1 MADGDRIPK
10 VLVVDDEPNIR
21 ELVEVA
27 LKFHGCA
34 VAVSASGKDALHQ
47 AEAYEPDLMI
57 LDVMLPDM
65 DGFEVCRTLRADG
78 NDVPVI
84 FLTARDT
91 TSDTIRGLTL
101 GGDDYVTKPFS
112 VEALVARVRAV
123 LRRTARAPGGETQ
136 PGGTG
141 ALLQVGDLELDE
153 EHWIVRRA
161 GIPVELS
168 PTEFRLLAYLM
179 RNQGRMLTRQ
189 QLLENVWGWEFA
201 GQSQVV
207 ETYVSYLRRKLDPLG
222 PAADPHPA
230 RCRVQ
235 PARAAGSRAREQMR
249 YTRRQPTGR
258 GRLSLRSRLL
268 AGLITITALFLIVMG
283 VVTTVV
289 LGNIEQDQFN
299 TDLGLTV
306 KESLS
311 EIANLQ
317 NGYAAAY
324 INLASRI
331 DRDLV
336 RAVGYRQ
343 RPAEPAEQPD
353 RQPAGDGVLRA
364 ESGPD
369 AVHHLPVRRAD
380 PDRDLA
386 AGSTSGPPART
397 ACCRPGRTSCWWR
410 ARTTR
415 SATRSAG

>member
-34 VAVSASGKDALHQ
+34 VAVSATGKDALRQ
-47 AEAYEPDLMI
+47 AETYDPDLMI

-65 DGFEVCRTLRADG
+65 DGFEVCRTLRSEG

-123 LRRTARAPGGETQ
+123 LRRTTRMPGGGGQ
-136 PGGTG
+136 PGD
-141 ALLQVGDLELDE
+141 ALLRVGDLELDE
-153 EHWIVRRA
+153 EHWVVRRG
-161 GIPVELS
+161 GIQVELS

-222 PAADPHPA
+222 PPLIHT
-230 RCRVQ
+230 Q
-235 PARAAGSRAREQMR
+235 
-249 YTRRQPTGR
+249 R
-258 GRLSLRSRLL
+258 GVGYSLRPPPE
-268 AGLITITALFLIVMG
+268 A
-283 VVTTVV
+283 
-289 LGNIEQDQFN
+289 E
-299 TDLGLTV
+299 
-306 KESLS
+306 
-311 EIANLQ
+311 
-317 NGYAAAY
+317 
-324 INLASRI
+324 
-331 DRDLV
+331 
-336 RAVGYRQ
+336 RAIR
-343 RPAEPAEQPD
+343 
-353 RQPAGDGVLRA
+353 
-364 ESGPD
+364 
-369 AVHHLPVRRAD
+369 
-380 PDRDLA
+380 
-386 AGSTSGPPART
+386 
-397 ACCRPGRTSCWWR
+397 
-410 ARTTR
+410 
-415 SATRSAG
+415 

>member
-47 AEAYEPDLMI
+47 AETYEPDLMI

-65 DGFEVCRTLRADG
+65 DGFEVCRTLRSDG

-123 LRRTARAPGGETQ
+123 LRRTTRAPGGDAYTD
-136 PGGTG
+136 GTA

-161 GIPVELS
+161 GTQVELS

-222 PAADPHPA
+222 PPLIHT
-230 RCRVQ
+230 Q
-235 PARAAGSRAREQMR
+235 
-249 YTRRQPTGR
+249 R
-258 GRLSLRSRLL
+258 GVGYSLRVPPEAER
-268 AGLITITALFLIVMG
+268 
-283 VVTTVV
+283 
-289 LGNIEQDQFN
+289 
-299 TDLGLTV
+299 
-306 KESLS
+306 
-311 EIANLQ
+311 
-317 NGYAAAY
+317 
-324 INLASRI
+324 ASR
-331 DRDLV
+331 
-336 RAVGYRQ
+336 
-343 RPAEPAEQPD
+343 
-353 RQPAGDGVLRA
+353 
-364 ESGPD
+364 
-369 AVHHLPVRRAD
+369 
-380 PDRDLA
+380 
-386 AGSTSGPPART
+386 
-397 ACCRPGRTSCWWR
+397 
-410 ARTTR
+410 
-415 SATRSAG
+415 

>member
-47 AEAYEPDLMI
+47 AETYEPDLMI

-65 DGFEVCRTLRADG
+65 DGFEVCRMLRADG

-123 LRRTARAPGGETQ
+123 LRRTTRSGDGEAQ
-136 PGGTG
+136 PGDSA

-153 EHWIVRRA
+153 EHWLVRRA
-161 GIPVELS
+161 GTPVELS

-222 PAADPHPA
+222 PPLIHT
-230 RCRVQ
+230 Q
-235 PARAAGSRAREQMR
+235 
-249 YTRRQPTGR
+249 R
-258 GRLSLRSRLL
+258 GVGYSLRVPPEAER
-268 AGLITITALFLIVMG
+268 
-283 VVTTVV
+283 
-289 LGNIEQDQFN
+289 
-299 TDLGLTV
+299 
-306 KESLS
+306 
-311 EIANLQ
+311 
-317 NGYAAAY
+317 
-324 INLASRI
+324 ASR
-331 DRDLV
+331 
-336 RAVGYRQ
+336 
-343 RPAEPAEQPD
+343 
-353 RQPAGDGVLRA
+353 
-364 ESGPD
+364 
-369 AVHHLPVRRAD
+369 
-380 PDRDLA
+380 
-386 AGSTSGPPART
+386 
-397 ACCRPGRTSCWWR
+397 
-410 ARTTR
+410 
-415 SATRSAG
+415 